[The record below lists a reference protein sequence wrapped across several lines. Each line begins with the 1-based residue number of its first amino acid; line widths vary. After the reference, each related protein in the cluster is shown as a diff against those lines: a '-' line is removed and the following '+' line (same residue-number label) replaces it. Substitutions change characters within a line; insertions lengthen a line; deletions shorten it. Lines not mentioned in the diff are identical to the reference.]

1 MTLRLHQVFGAHTG
15 RSYAFDKDVVRVGR
29 MPDCDV
35 AFDPHADLDASGRHA
50 EFRREGGQ
58 WVVVDAASRNG
69 TWINGQRI
77 DRHVLAQGDEVEF
90 GPGGP
95 RLRVELPASADDIAT
110 ARARPGAETEASTP
124 AGFGAATGPM
134 TGVPQT
140 TPPPPISPQAGP
152 PKKYG
157 ERTVGL
163 MIRDALDRASVSRGL
178 KIAVIVLSLALGVT
192 LAVLGYLV
200 VTTPKAGDTPDAGHI
215 AAANAGALFRLVES
229 QNGTERVLCTAFAVR
244 AQVVATT
251 ARCVLAVESRRAA
264 GSTVELRSVSG
275 PVGLTRMYRHPH
287 FVEGSEGADVGL
299 IQIDA
304 PAPSIVSLTTL
315 DQLHAL
321 EEGDP
326 LLIYGFNGGIART
339 SQTRIDALG
348 GAPQARTLRHAASA
362 SAGSP
367 VFVAT
372 GAVVGLHSTGS
383 VGTEPPAEGAGYVVG
398 ADAILGLLLGLP
410 Q

>member
-15 RSYAFDKDVVRVGR
+15 RSYTFDKPVVRVGR

-50 EFRREGGQ
+50 EFRREGGR
-58 WVVVDAASRNG
+58 WIVVDSGSRNG
-69 TWINGQRI
+69 TWVNGKKI
-77 DRHVLAQGDEVEF
+77 DRHALVQGDEVEF

-95 RLRVELPASADDIAT
+95 RLRVELPADDIAT
-110 ARARPGAETEASTP
+110 TPARPGAETEASTP

-140 TPPPPISPQAGP
+140 TPPPPMTPHPAGP

-163 MIRDALDRASVSRGL
+163 MIRDALDRAGVSRGL

-200 VTTPKAGDTPDAGHI
+200 VTTPKAGDAPDAGHI
-215 AAANAGALFRLVES
+215 AAANAGALFRLVET
-229 QNGTERVLCTAFAVR
+229 QNGTERVLCTGFAVR

-264 GSTVELRSVSG
+264 GSTVELRSVTGS
-275 PVGLTRMYRHPH
+275 VGLVRMYRHPH
-287 FVEGSEGADVGL
+287 FVEGTEGADVGL

-304 PAPSIVSLTTL
+304 AAPSIVSLTTL

-321 EEGDP
+321 EEGDA

-339 SQTRIDALG
+339 AQAQIDALG
-348 GAPQARTLRHAASA
+348 GGPQSRMLRHSATA

-367 VFVAT
+367 VFMAT

-383 VGTEPPAEGAGYVVG
+383 GGTEPPPEGTGYVVG

>member
-1 MTLRLHQVFGAHTG
+1 MTLRLHQTFGAHTG

-50 EFRREGGQ
+50 ELRREGGR
-58 WVVVDAASRNG
+58 WYVVDAGSRNG
-69 TWINGQRI
+69 TWVNGRRV
-77 DRHVLAQGDEVEF
+77 DRHALTHGDEIEF

-95 RLRVELPASADDIAT
+95 RLRVELPADDVPT
-110 ARARPGAETEASTP
+110 SPARPGAETEASTP

-140 TPPPPISPQAGP
+140 TPPPPPIAPPHAAV

-163 MIRDALDRASVSRGL
+163 MIRDALDRAGASRGL
-178 KIAVIVLSLALGVT
+178 KVAVVVLSLALGVT

-200 VTTPKAGDTPDAGHI
+200 VTAPKPGDAPDAGHI
-215 AAANAGALFRLVES
+215 AAANAGALFRLIEAQSGV
-229 QNGTERVLCTAFAVR
+229 ERVLCSGFAVR

-251 ARCVLAVESRRAA
+251 ARCVLAIESRRAA
-264 GSTVELRSVSG
+264 GASVELRSVSG
-275 PVGLTRMYRHPH
+275 SVGLVRMYRHPH
-287 FVEGSEGADVGL
+287 FVEGSEGSDVGL

-304 PAPSIVSLTTL
+304 PAPSVVSLTTL

-321 EEGDP
+321 EEGDA
-326 LLIYGFNGGIART
+326 LLIYGYSGGIART
-339 SQTRIDALG
+339 AQTRIDGLG
-348 GAPQARTLRHAASA
+348 GAVQARILRHAASA

-367 VFVAT
+367 VFLASGT
-372 GAVVGLHSTGS
+372 VVGLHSTGAS
-383 VGTEPPAEGAGYVVG
+383 GTEPPPEGVGYVVG